1 MCRSYKYAGY
11 QRTFSLLETLNIV
24 TLLVSV
30 QITHWILNYKFWNYG
45 NEVINYLT
53 VYGSHLSRGKRVPIA
68 RSIAQTDP
76 KPVFSPSPELH
87 FRGHFHHLRGPRL
100 QARPP
105 PLCSVLKVENNH
117 HLLHTEYEQ

>member
-1 MCRSYKYAGY
+1 MLNVSWCRSYKYAGY

-53 VYGSHLSRGKRVPIA
+53 VYGSHLSRGKRIHDPMCELFPTEVSLQCTIMLLS
-68 RSIAQTDP
+68 SILTTIDI
-76 KPVFSPSPELH
+76 
-87 FRGHFHHLRGPRL
+87 RLRKS
-100 QARPP
+100 
-105 PLCSVLKVENNH
+105 CK
-117 HLLHTEYEQ
+117 

>member
-1 MCRSYKYAGY
+1 MLNASLCCSYKYAGY

-53 VYGSHLSRGKRVPIA
+53 VYGSHLSRGKRIH
-68 RSIAQTDP
+68 DP
-76 KPVFSPSPELH
+76 MCEL
-87 FRGHFHHLRGPRL
+87 FPTEVSLRYTININKL
-100 QARPP
+100 
-105 PLCSVLKVENNH
+105 
-117 HLLHTEYEQ
+117 

>member
-1 MCRSYKYAGY
+1 MNVCRSYKYAGY

-53 VYGSHLSRGKRVPIA
+53 VYGSHLSRGKRIH
-68 RSIAQTDP
+68 DP
-76 KPVFSPSPELH
+76 MCEL
-87 FRGHFHHLRGPRL
+87 FPTEVRL
-100 QARPP
+100 QYTSVSDPHFYQLPP
-105 PLCSVLKVENNH
+105 SNLRNDCIHKPTCSS
-117 HLLHTEYEQ
+117 